1 MNKTVNINLG
11 GLFFHIDEDAYQKL
25 THYFEAIK
33 RSLSNTSGQDEI
45 LKDIEM
51 RIGELITE
59 KHSNDK
65 QVISFKEVEEI
76 IEVMGQPEDYR
87 IDGDE
92 PIEATYIPTGN
103 KITKKLYRDTENGMI
118 GGVLA
123 GLGHYFGVDKVWLR
137 IFLLIMA
144 IAWGTGILAY
154 IILWIAMPEAVT
166 TSEKLEMR
174 GEPVTISNIE
184 KKVKEEIEM
193 LSEKFKSTDFDKM
206 RQQMRTNSEKFNT
219 NFKGYLEAFF
229 NVIAKVIGVL
239 MILGSLA
246 ILVVFLIGV
255 LAFGT
260 TNFPSFPFHS
270 FVELG
275 NFTDYPIWF
284 FGLLFYVAVSIPSFF
299 VLLLGIKLIAPNSK
313 SIGSIVKYVLLALWI
328 IAIAI
333 LISIGVKQASE
344 YAYNGRVFEKQSIN
358 LNPKDTLLIKFKNND
373 YYAKDVADY
382 TDFEITKDSLH
393 QDVVYS
399 NMISFEIEKTD
410 EKLPFIKI
418 NKEAKGKSFEDAKNR
433 AEKIKYGYK
442 IVGNQLIL
450 DNYLITELKNKYRD
464 QKIGIKLYLPKGTLF
479 KMNSSMKNFDY
490 SDNSFFNLHTSS
502 DEYIYVV
509 GNSQVKC
516 LNCPADEN
524 EFDDVASENQ
534 DSVKTSSVILKIH
547 GKEIMKTVTTEYPPK
562 KIDF

>member
-25 THYFEAIK
+25 TRYFEAIK
-33 RSLSNTSGQDEI
+33 RSLSNTSGQEEI

-51 RIGELITE
+51 RIGELISE

-76 IEVMGQPEDYR
+76 IAVMGQPEDYR

-92 PIEATYIPTGN
+92 PIEATYIPTGT
-103 KITKKLYRDTENGMI
+103 KTTKKLYRDTENGMI
-118 GGVLA
+118 SGVLA

-137 IFLLIMA
+137 IFLLILIFA
-144 IAWGTGILAY
+144 GGTGILAY

-184 KKVKEEIEM
+184 KKVREEIES

-206 RQQMRTNSEKFNT
+206 RQEMRTNGDKFKNTFSEIISSI
-219 NFKGYLEAFF
+219 L
-229 NVIAKVIGVL
+229 NVFAKVIGVL
-239 MILGSLA
+239 MILSSLGV
-246 ILVVFLIGV
+246 LVVFLIGV

-299 VLLLGIKLIAPNSK
+299 VLLLGFKIVAPNSK
-313 SIGSIVKYVLLALWI
+313 SIGSIAKYVLLALWI

-344 YAYNGRVFEKQSIN
+344 YAYNGRVYEKQSIN

-382 TDFEITKDSLH
+382 TDFEITKDSLN

-410 EKLPFIKI
+410 ENLPFIKI
-418 NKEAKGKSFEDAKNR
+418 NKEAKGKSFEEAKNR

-502 DEYIYVV
+502 DEYIYSV

-516 LNCPADEN
+516 LNCPSDEN
-524 EFDDVASENQ
+524 EFDDVDSEDQNSIETTTV
-534 DSVKTSSVILKIH
+534 SVKVA
-547 GKEIMKTVTTEYPPK
+547 GKELIKTVTKTPRN
-562 KIDF
+562 

>member
-51 RIGELITE
+51 RIGELVSE

-76 IEVMGQPEDYR
+76 IAVMGQPEDYR

-184 KKVKEEIEM
+184 KKVREEIEM

-206 RQQMRTNSEKFNT
+206 KQEMRTNSDKFKNT
-219 NFKGYLEAFF
+219 FGEIIRSIL
-229 NVIAKVIGVL
+229 NVFAKVIGVL
-239 MILGSLA
+239 MILSSLG
-246 ILVVFLIGV
+246 ILVVFLVGV

-260 TNFPSFPFHS
+260 TNFPDFPFHS

-275 NFTDYPIWF
+275 NFTDYPVWF

-299 VLLLGIKLIAPNSK
+299 VLLLGFKIVAPNSK
-313 SIGSIVKYVLLALWI
+313 SIGSIAKYVLLALWI

-344 YAYNGRVFEKQSIN
+344 YAYNGRVFEKQNIN

-418 NKEAKGKSFEDAKNR
+418 NKEAKGKSFEEAKNR

-524 EFDDVASENQ
+524 EFDDVASEDQ
-534 DSVKTSSVILKIH
+534 DTIETTTVSVKVA
-547 GKEIMKTVTTEYPPK
+547 GKELINTVTKTPRN
-562 KIDF
+562 

>member
-33 RSLSNTSGQDEI
+33 RSLSNSSGQDEI

-51 RIGELITE
+51 RIGELVSE

-76 IEVMGQPEDYR
+76 IAIMGQPEDYR

-92 PIEATYIPTGN
+92 SIEATYIPTGI
-103 KITKKLYRDTENGMI
+103 KTTKKLYRDPENGMI

-137 IFLLIMA
+137 IFLLIMVL
-144 IAWGTGILAY
+144 AWGIGIWAY
-154 IILWIAMPEAVT
+154 LILWIAMPEAQT

-174 GEPVTISNIE
+174 GEAVTISNIE
-184 KKVKEEIEM
+184 KKVREEIEM
-193 LSEKFKSTDFDKM
+193 LSEKFKSTDFDGM
-206 RQQMRTNSEKFNT
+206 RKGIKSNGDKLKNT
-219 NFKGYLEAFF
+219 FGEIIRSIL
-229 NVIAKVIGVL
+229 NVFAKVIGAL

-260 TNFPSFPFHS
+260 TNFPEFPFHS

-299 VLLLGIKLIAPNSK
+299 VLLLGFKIVAPNSK
-313 SIGSIVKYVLLALWI
+313 SIGSIAKYVLLALWI

-344 YAYNGRVFEKQSIN
+344 YAYNGRVYEKQSIN

-399 NMISFEIEKTD
+399 NRISFEIEKTN
-410 EKLPFIKI
+410 ESLPFIKI

-450 DNYLITELKNKYRD
+450 DNYLITDLKNKYRD

-502 DEYIYVV
+502 DEYIYAV
-509 GNSQVKC
+509 GNSRVKC

-524 EFDDVASENQ
+524 EFDDVDSEDQ
-534 DSVKTSSVILKIH
+534 DTIETTTVSVKVA
-547 GKEIMKTVTTEYPPK
+547 GKELIKTVTKTPRN
-562 KIDF
+562 

>member
-51 RIGELITE
+51 RIGELIAE

-76 IEVMGQPEDYR
+76 IAVMGQPEDYR

-246 ILVVFLIGV
+246 ILVVFLVGV

-299 VLLLGIKLIAPNSK
+299 VLILGFKIVAPNSK
-313 SIGSIVKYVLLALWI
+313 SIGSIAKYVLLALWI

-344 YAYNGRVFEKQSIN
+344 YAYNGRIYEKQSIN
-358 LNPKDTLLIKFKNND
+358 MNPKDTLLIKFKNND

-393 QDVVYS
+393 QDVIYS

-418 NKEAKGKSFEDAKNR
+418 NKEAKGKTFEDAKNR

-524 EFDDVASENQ
+524 EFDDVASEDQ
-534 DSVKTSSVILKIH
+534 DSIETTTVSVKVG
-547 GKEIMKTVTTEYPPK
+547 GKELIKTVTQKPRN
-562 KIDF
+562 

>member
-45 LKDIEM
+45 LKDFEM
-51 RIGELITE
+51 RIGELIAE

-76 IEVMGQPEDYR
+76 IAVMGQPEDYR

-246 ILVVFLIGV
+246 ILVVFLVGV

-299 VLLLGIKLIAPNSK
+299 VLILGFKIVAPNSK
-313 SIGSIVKYVLLALWI
+313 SIGSIAKYVLLALWI

-344 YAYNGRVFEKQSIN
+344 YAYNGRVFEKQNIN

-410 EKLPFIKI
+410 ESLPFVKI
-418 NKEAKGKSFEDAKNR
+418 NKEARGKSFEDARNR
-433 AEKIKYGYK
+433 AEKIKYDYK

-524 EFDDVASENQ
+524 EFDDVASEDQ
-534 DSVKTSSVILKIH
+534 DSIETTTVSVKVG
-547 GKEIMKTVTTEYPPK
+547 GKELIKTVTQKPRN
-562 KIDF
+562 

>member
-51 RIGELITE
+51 RIGELIAE

-76 IEVMGQPEDYR
+76 ITVMGQPEDYR

-92 PIEATYIPTGN
+92 PIEATYIPTGT
-103 KITKKLYRDTENGMI
+103 KTTKKLYRDTENEMI

-137 IFLLIMA
+137 VFLLIMA

-184 KKVKEEIEM
+184 KKVREEIEM

-229 NVIAKVIGVL
+229 NVIAKVIGIL
-239 MILGSLA
+239 MILSSLGV
-246 ILVVFLIGV
+246 LVVFLIGV

-260 TNFPSFPFHS
+260 TNFPDFPFHS

-299 VLLLGIKLIAPNSK
+299 VLLLGFKIVAPNSK
-313 SIGSIVKYVLLALWI
+313 SIGSIAKYVLLALWI

-344 YAYNGRVFEKQSIN
+344 YAYNGRVYEKQSIN

-382 TDFEITKDSLH
+382 TDFEITKDSLN

-410 EKLPFIKI
+410 EELPYIKI
-418 NKEAKGKSFEDAKNR
+418 NKEAKGKSFEEAKNR

-464 QKIGIKLYLPKGTLF
+464 QKIEIKLYLPKGTLF

-516 LNCPADEN
+516 LNCPSEEN
-524 EFDDVASENQ
+524 EFDDVDSENQ
-534 DSVKTSSVILKIH
+534 NSIETTTVSVKVA
-547 GKEIMKTVTTEYPPK
+547 GKELIKTVTKTPRN
-562 KIDF
+562 

>member
-51 RIGELITE
+51 RIGELVSE

-76 IEVMGQPEDYR
+76 IAVMGQPEDYR

-123 GLGHYFGVDKVWLR
+123 GLGHYFGIDKVWLR

-184 KKVKEEIEM
+184 KKVREEIEM

-206 RQQMRTNSEKFNT
+206 KKGMKSNGDKLKNT
-219 NFKGYLEAFF
+219 FGEIIRSIL
-229 NVIAKVIGVL
+229 NVFAKVIGAL

-260 TNFPSFPFHS
+260 TNFPDFPFHS

-299 VLLLGIKLIAPNSK
+299 VLILGFKIVAPNSK

-344 YAYNGRVFEKQSIN
+344 YAYNGRVYEKQSIN

-373 YYAKDVADY
+373 YYAKDVSDY

-418 NKEAKGKSFEDAKNR
+418 NKEAKGKSFEEAKNR

-450 DNYLITELKNKYRD
+450 DNYLITELKSKYRD

-479 KMNSSMKNFDY
+479 KMSSSMKNFDY

-516 LNCPADEN
+516 LNCPSDEN
-524 EFDDVASENQ
+524 EFVDVASEDQ
-534 DSVKTSSVILKIH
+534 DTIETTTVSVKVA
-547 GKEIMKTVTTEYPPK
+547 GKELINTVTKTPRN
-562 KIDF
+562 

>member
-33 RSLSNTSGQDEI
+33 RSLSNTSGQEEI

-51 RIGELITE
+51 RIGELIAE

-76 IEVMGQPEDYR
+76 IAVMGRPEDYR

-92 PIEATYIPTGN
+92 PIEAKYIPTGN

-137 IFLLIMA
+137 VFLLILVFA
-144 IAWGTGILAY
+144 GGTGILAY

-184 KKVKEEIEM
+184 KKVREEIEM

-206 RQQMRTNSEKFNT
+206 KQQMRTNSEKFNT

-229 NVIAKVIGVL
+229 NVIGKVIGVL
-239 MILGSLA
+239 MILGSLGV
-246 ILVVFLIGV
+246 LVVFLVGV

-260 TNFPSFPFHS
+260 TNFPDFPFHS

-275 NFTDYPIWF
+275 NFTDYPVWF

-299 VLLLGIKLIAPNSK
+299 VLLLGFKIVAPNSK
-313 SIGSIVKYVLLALWI
+313 SIGSIAKYVLLALWI

-373 YYAKDVADY
+373 YYAKVVTDY
-382 TDFEITKDSLH
+382 TDFEITKDSLNK
-393 QDVVYS
+393 DVVYS

-410 EKLPFIKI
+410 ESLPFVKI
-418 NKEAKGKSFEDAKNR
+418 NKEARGKSFEDAKNR
-433 AEKIKYGYK
+433 AEKIKYCYK

-479 KMNSSMKNFDY
+479 KMNSSVKNFDY
-490 SDNSFFNLHTSS
+490 SDNSFFNLHHSS
-502 DEYIYVV
+502 DEYIYSV
-509 GNSQVKC
+509 GDSQVKC
-516 LNCPADEN
+516 LNCPGSEN
-524 EFDDVASENQ
+524 EFDDVASEDQ
-534 DSVKTSSVILKIH
+534 DSIETTTVSVKVA
-547 GKEIMKTVTTEYPPK
+547 GKELIKTVTKTPRN
-562 KIDF
+562 

>member
-33 RSLSNTSGQDEI
+33 RSLSNTSGQEEI

-51 RIGELITE
+51 RIGELIAE

-76 IEVMGQPEDYR
+76 IAVMGRPEDYR

-92 PIEATYIPTGN
+92 PIEAKYIPTGN

-137 IFLLIMA
+137 VFLLILVFA
-144 IAWGTGILAY
+144 GGTGILAY

-184 KKVKEEIEM
+184 KKVREEIEM

-206 RQQMRTNSEKFNT
+206 KQQMRTNSEKFNT

-239 MILGSLA
+239 MILGSLG
-246 ILVVFLIGV
+246 ILVVFLVGV

-260 TNFPSFPFHS
+260 TNFPDFPFHS

-275 NFTDYPIWF
+275 NFTDYPVWF

-299 VLLLGIKLIAPNSK
+299 VLLLGFKIVAPNSK
-313 SIGSIVKYVLLALWI
+313 SIGSIAKYVLLALWI

-373 YYAKDVADY
+373 YYAKDVTDY
-382 TDFEITKDSLH
+382 TDFEITKDSLNK
-393 QDVVYS
+393 DVVYS

-410 EKLPFIKI
+410 ESLPFVKI
-418 NKEAKGKSFEDAKNR
+418 NKEARGKSFEDAKNR
-433 AEKIKYGYK
+433 AEKIKYCYK

-479 KMNSSMKNFDY
+479 KMNSSVKNFDY
-490 SDNSFFNLHTSS
+490 SDNSFFNLHHSS
-502 DEYIYVV
+502 DEYIYSV
-509 GNSQVKC
+509 GDSQVKC
-516 LNCPADEN
+516 LNCPGSEN
-524 EFDDVASENQ
+524 EFDDVASEDQ
-534 DSVKTSSVILKIH
+534 DSIETTTVSVKVA
-547 GKEIMKTVTTEYPPK
+547 GKELIKTVTKTPRN
-562 KIDF
+562 

>member
-51 RIGELITE
+51 RIGELVSE

-76 IEVMGQPEDYR
+76 IAVMGRPEDYR

-103 KITKKLYRDTENGMI
+103 KVTKKLYRDTENGMI

-137 IFLLIMA
+137 IILLILVFA
-144 IAWGTGILAY
+144 GGTGILAY

-184 KKVKEEIEM
+184 KKVREEIEM

-206 RQQMRTNSEKFNT
+206 KQGMRTNGDKFKNT
-219 NFKGYLEAFF
+219 FGEIIHSIL
-229 NVIAKVIGVL
+229 NVFAKVIGAL

-246 ILVVFLIGV
+246 VLVVFLVGV

-260 TNFPSFPFHS
+260 TNFPDFPFHS
-270 FVELG
+270 FIELG

-299 VLLLGIKLIAPNSK
+299 VLLLGFKIVAPNSK
-313 SIGSIVKYVLLALWI
+313 SIGSIPKYVLLALWI

-382 TDFEITKDSLH
+382 TDFEITKDSLN

-410 EKLPFIKI
+410 ESLPFIKI
-418 NKEAKGKSFEDAKNR
+418 NKEAQGKSFEDAKKR

-502 DEYIYVV
+502 DEYIYSV

-516 LNCPADEN
+516 LNCPSDEN
-524 EFDDVASENQ
+524 EYDDVDSENQ
-534 DSVKTSSVILKIH
+534 DSIETTTVSVKVA
-547 GKEIMKTVTTEYPPK
+547 GKELIETVTKTPRN
-562 KIDF
+562 